1 MPASSR
7 SLCWLQPKRQNRSPE
22 QSPLPEDSHEVTE
35 KLGQTGPDVTRW
47 QLFLIG
53 QCFHPGPAD
62 GNFTE
67 ETNKATID
75 FQKQNTL
82 DPDDTT
88 PNGPNF
94 PAPPGLELLAS
105 NAARQ
110 KIFGNFAYIT
120 KPIPGNP
127 ENILITDN
135 WQRDNIVAAII
146 PQLLCVSAAPH
157 DGRIWFNKNAV
168 SQMTTLWAAWE
179 KAGLLDRV
187 LTWGGSFVPRFVRGS
202 TTQLSNHSFG
212 TAFDINMAFNG
223 LSVEPARIRQNG
235 SVRELVSIAK
245 SNGFYW
251 GGHFQRRDRMHFE
264 IAQLK

>member
-1 MPASSR
+1 MR
-7 SLCWLQPKRQNRSPE
+7 TL
-22 QSPLPEDSHEVTE
+22 
-35 KLGQTGPDVTRW
+35 KLGQTGSDIKRW

-53 QCFHPGPAD
+53 QGFHPGPAD
-62 GNFTE
+62 GNFTG

-75 FQKQNTL
+75 FQKHNTL
-82 DPDDTT
+82 DPDGTVGNQTYGTAMRLGFEVVTDPGDTT

-94 PAPPGLELLAS
+94 PPPPNFEPLAS

-110 KIFGNFAYIT
+110 KIFGKFAYRS

-135 WQRDNIVAAII
+135 WQRDSIVSVII
-146 PQLLCVSAAPH
+146 PQLVGVSGAPH
-157 DGRIWFNKNAV
+157 DGKIWFNKQAV
-168 SQMTTLWAAWE
+168 NQLTTLWDAWE
-179 KAGLLDRV
+179 KAGLRDHV

-223 LSVEPARIRQNG
+223 LSVEPARIGQKG
-235 SVRELVSIAK
+235 SVRELVAFANN
-245 SNGFYW
+245 NGFYW
-251 GGHFQRRDRMHFE
+251 GGHFQRRDGMHFE
-264 IAQLK
+264 VARLT

>member
-1 MPASSR
+1 MR
-7 SLCWLQPKRQNRSPE
+7 TL
-22 QSPLPEDSHEVTE
+22 
-35 KLGQTGPDVTRW
+35 KLAQTGPDVTRW

-53 QCFHPGPAD
+53 QSFQPGPAD

-67 ETNKATID
+67 ETNEATID
-75 FQKQNTL
+75 FQKHNALDPDGTVGNQTYGTAMRL
-82 DPDDTT
+82 GFEIVTDPDDTT

-94 PAPPGLELLAS
+94 PAPPGFEPLAS

-110 KIFGNFAYIT
+110 KIFGTFAYIS

-127 ENILITDN
+127 ENILITDT

-146 PQLLCVSAAPH
+146 PQLLGASAAPH

-179 KAGLLDRV
+179 KAGILDRV

-223 LSVEPARIRQNG
+223 LSVEPARIGQKG
-235 SVRELVSIAK
+235 SVRELVSIAN

-251 GGHFQRRDRMHFE
+251 GGHFQRRDGMHFE